1 MNQRTTAAM
10 AQPEPVTDPA
20 MILDTFF
27 DPTRPPG
34 RKGRAWTFEHFREAC
49 DTPGANRV
57 QAVLAASNTT
67 GFTLY
72 ARQSGCLHLV
82 THDDRPVRFRIIEQ
96 ALDILSD
103 VSYLAPEIAIDTS
116 SW

>member
-1 MNQRTTAAM
+1 MNQRATDHA
-10 AQPEPVTDPA
+10 EPAIDPA
-20 MILDTFF
+20 VILDTFF
-27 DPTRPPG
+27 DSTRPPG

-72 ARQSGCLHLV
+72 ARQSGCLHPV
-82 THDDRPVRFRIIEQ
+82 MHDDRPVRFRTIEQ
-96 ALDILSD
+96 ALDTLSD
-103 VSYLAPEIAIDTS
+103 VSYLAPEIAIDTA